1 LKKNYHFNAISNK
14 DMTDFEYIIKQARK
28 YHYTKWTDEELR
40 KCMDMLVGLDRQE
53 LVSLY
58 TSKWIADEKILKE
71 EIFKI
76 LFADKLGK
84 REERIKEMEL
94 KELIEEFQDKKSGN
108 ISLIRNELKHRYK
121 EGFDNEKMIIA
132 NAFKESRSKG
142 DQQWIELQLRKELYG
157 NYKKDK

>member
-1 LKKNYHFNAISNK
+1 
-14 DMTDFEYIIKQARK
+14 MTDYEYIIKQARK
-28 YHYTKWTDEELR
+28 FHYSKWTDEELR
-40 KCMDMLVGLDRQE
+40 KCIDMLVGLDRQE

-58 TSKWIADEKILKE
+58 MSRWIAEEKILKE

-76 LFADKLGK
+76 LYADKLGK

-108 ISLIRNELKHRYK
+108 VSLIRNELKHRYK
-121 EGFDNEKMIIA
+121 EGLDEEKMIIA

-142 DQQWIELQLRKELYG
+142 DQMWIELQLRRELYG
-157 NYKKDK
+157 NSNDIK

>member
-1 LKKNYHFNAISNK
+1 
-14 DMTDFEYIIKQARK
+14 MTDYEYIIKQARK
-28 YHYTKWTDEELR
+28 FHYSKWTDEELR
-40 KCMDMLVGLDRQE
+40 KCIDMLVGLDRQE

-58 TSKWIADEKILKE
+58 MSRWIAEEKILKE

-76 LFADKLGK
+76 LYADKLGK

-108 ISLIRNELKHRYK
+108 VSLIRNELKHRYK
-121 EGFDNEKMIIA
+121 DGLDEEKMIIA

-142 DQQWIELQLRKELYG
+142 DQQWIELQLRRELYG
-157 NYKKDK
+157 NTNGIK

>member
-1 LKKNYHFNAISNK
+1 
-14 DMTDFEYIIKQARK
+14 MTDYEYIIKQARK
-28 YHYTKWTDEELR
+28 FHYSKWTDEELR
-40 KCMDMLVGLDRQE
+40 KCIDMLVGLDRQE

-58 TSKWIADEKILKE
+58 MSRWIAEEKILKE

-76 LFADKLGK
+76 LYADKLGK

-108 ISLIRNELKHRYK
+108 VSLIRNELKHRYK
-121 EGFDNEKMIIA
+121 EGLDEEKMIIA

-142 DQQWIELQLRKELYG
+142 DQQWIVLQLRRELYG
-157 NYKKDK
+157 NSNDNK

>member
-1 LKKNYHFNAISNK
+1 
-14 DMTDFEYIIKQARK
+14 MTDYEYIIKQARMF
-28 YHYTKWTDEELR
+28 HYSKWTDEELR
-40 KCMDMLVGLDRQE
+40 KCIDMLVGLDRQE

-58 TSKWIADEKILKE
+58 MSKWIAEEKMLKE

-76 LFADKLGK
+76 LYADKLGK
-84 REERIKEMEL
+84 REERIKEMDL

-121 EGFDNEKMIIA
+121 EGHDEEKMIIG

-142 DQQWIELQLRKELYG
+142 DQQWIELQLRRELYG
-157 NYKKDK
+157 NSNGNK

>member
-1 LKKNYHFNAISNK
+1 
-14 DMTDFEYIIKQARK
+14 MTDYEYIIKQARNF
-28 YHYTKWTDEELR
+28 HYSKWTDEELR
-40 KCMDMLVGLDRQE
+40 KCLDMLVGLDRQE

-58 TSKWIADEKILKE
+58 MSKWIAEEKVLKE

-76 LFADKLGK
+76 LYADKLGK
-84 REERIKEMEL
+84 REERIKEMDL

-121 EGFDNEKMIIA
+121 EGHDEEKMIIG

-142 DQQWIELQLRKELYG
+142 DQQWIELQLRRELYG
-157 NYKKDK
+157 NSNGNK

>member
-1 LKKNYHFNAISNK
+1 MK
-14 DMTDFEYIIKQARK
+14 DYEYIIKQARK
-28 YHYTKWTDEELR
+28 FHYSKWTDEELR
-40 KCMDMLVGLDRQE
+40 KCIDMLVGLDRQE

-58 TSKWIADEKILKE
+58 MSRWIAEEKILKE

-76 LFADKLGK
+76 LYADKLGK

-108 ISLIRNELKHRYK
+108 VSLIRNELKHRYK
-121 EGFDNEKMIIA
+121 EGLDEEKMIIA

-142 DQQWIELQLRKELYG
+142 DQQWIELQLRRELYG
-157 NYKKDK
+157 NSKDNK

>member
-1 LKKNYHFNAISNK
+1 
-14 DMTDFEYIIKQARK
+14 MTDYEYIIKQARK
-28 YHYTKWTDEELR
+28 FHYSKWTDEELR
-40 KCMDMLVGLDRQE
+40 KCIDMLVGLDRQE

-58 TSKWIADEKILKE
+58 MSRWIAEEKILKE

-76 LFADKLGK
+76 LYAEKLGK

-108 ISLIRNELKHRYK
+108 VSLIRNELKHRYK
-121 EGFDNEKMIIA
+121 EGLDEEKIIIA

-142 DQQWIELQLRKELYG
+142 DQQWIELQLRRELYG
-157 NYKKDK
+157 NSNGIK

>member
-1 LKKNYHFNAISNK
+1 
-14 DMTDFEYIIKQARK
+14 MTDYEYIIKQARMF
-28 YHYTKWTDEELR
+28 HYTKWSDEELR
-40 KCMDMLVGLDRQE
+40 KCVDMLIGLERQE

-58 TSKWIADEKILKE
+58 MSKWVSGEKILKE

-76 LFADKLGK
+76 LYADKLGK

-94 KELIEEFQDKKSGN
+94 NDLIVEFQDKKSGN

-121 EGFDNEKMIIA
+121 EGHDEEKMIIG

-142 DQQWIELQLRKELYG
+142 DQQWIELQLRRELYG
-157 NYKKDK
+157 NSNGNK

>member
-1 LKKNYHFNAISNK
+1 MSDY
-14 DMTDFEYIIKQARK
+14 EYIIKQARK
-28 YHYTKWTDEELR
+28 FHYTKWTDEELR
-40 KCMDMLVGLDRQE
+40 KCIDMLVGLDRLE

-58 TSKWIADEKILKE
+58 MSKWIAEEKILKE

-76 LFADKLGK
+76 LYADKLGK
-84 REERIKEMEL
+84 REERIKEMDL

-121 EGFDNEKMIIA
+121 EGLDEERMMIG

-142 DQQWIELQLRKELYG
+142 DQQWIELQLRRELYG
-157 NYKKDK
+157 NSNGNK

>member
-1 LKKNYHFNAISNK
+1 
-14 DMTDFEYIIKQARK
+14 MTDYEYIIKQARK
-28 YHYTKWTDEELR
+28 FHYSKWTDEELR
-40 KCMDMLVGLDRQE
+40 KCIDMLVGLDRQE

-58 TSKWIADEKILKE
+58 MSRWIAEEKILKE

-76 LFADKLGK
+76 LYADKLGK

-108 ISLIRNELKHRYK
+108 VSLIRNELKHRYK
-121 EGFDNEKMIIA
+121 EGLDEEKMIIA

-142 DQQWIELQLRKELYG
+142 DQQWIELQLRRELYG
-157 NYKKDK
+157 NSKDNK

>member
-1 LKKNYHFNAISNK
+1 
-14 DMTDFEYIIKQARK
+14 MTDYEYIIKQARK
-28 YHYTKWTDEELR
+28 FHYSKWTDEELR
-40 KCMDMLVGLDRQE
+40 KCIDMLVGLDRQE

-58 TSKWIADEKILKE
+58 MSRWIAEEKILKE

-76 LFADKLGK
+76 LYADKLGK

-108 ISLIRNELKHRYK
+108 VSLIRNELKHRYK
-121 EGFDNEKMIIA
+121 EGLDEEKMIIV

-142 DQQWIELQLRKELYG
+142 DQQWIELQLRRELYG
-157 NYKKDK
+157 NSNDNK

>member
-1 LKKNYHFNAISNK
+1 
-14 DMTDFEYIIKQARK
+14 MTDYEYIIKQARK
-28 YHYTKWTDEELR
+28 FHYSKWTDEELR
-40 KCMDMLVGLDRQE
+40 KCIDMLVGLDRQE

-58 TSKWIADEKILKE
+58 MSRWIAEEKILKE

-76 LFADKLGK
+76 LYADKLGK

-108 ISLIRNELKHRYK
+108 VSLIRNELKHRYK
-121 EGFDNEKMIIA
+121 EGLDEEKIIIA

-142 DQQWIELQLRKELYG
+142 DQQWIEQQLRRELYG
-157 NYKKDK
+157 NTNGNK

>member
-1 LKKNYHFNAISNK
+1 
-14 DMTDFEYIIKQARK
+14 MTDYEYIIKQARK
-28 YHYTKWTDEELR
+28 FHYSKWTDEELR
-40 KCMDMLVGLDRQE
+40 KCIDMLVGLDRQE

-58 TSKWIADEKILKE
+58 MSRWIAEEKILKE

-76 LFADKLGK
+76 LYADKLVK

-108 ISLIRNELKHRYK
+108 VSLIRNELKHRYK
-121 EGFDNEKMIIA
+121 EGLDEEKIIIA

-142 DQQWIELQLRKELYG
+142 DQQWIELQLRRELYG
-157 NYKKDK
+157 NSNGIK